1 MISLEY
7 FKRERDMWGGGGV
20 AYISWGIKVITKKT
34 KKQETG
40 RFYLQTGPTFNI
52 TIGTDK
58 MQFVKGGLFDML
70 TPSFLLRLVKCNYS
84 IFEGFNIVCIVFLKT
99 IQFLFNCLLKITW

>member
-1 MISLEY
+1 MHISL
-7 FKRERDMWGGGGV
+7 GV
-20 AYISWGIKVITKKT
+20 SKSLQKK

>member
-7 FKRERDMWGGGGV
+7 FKRERDMWGGGRCIYLLG
-20 AYISWGIKVITKKT
+20 YQSHYKK